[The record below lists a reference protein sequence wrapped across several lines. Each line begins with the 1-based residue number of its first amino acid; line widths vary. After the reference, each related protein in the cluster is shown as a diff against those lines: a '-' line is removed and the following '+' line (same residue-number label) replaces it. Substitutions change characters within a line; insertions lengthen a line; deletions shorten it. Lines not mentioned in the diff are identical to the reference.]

1 MNAMRNIQP
10 PNVHI
15 KVQNFGPIEKA
26 EIDLR
31 PLTVFV
37 GESNTGKTYFAELI
51 YALYNSFGGFARFP
65 WSHHTVLDLG
75 LMMHDLRAPKDPEII
90 KALKKLNTNGLPL
103 KFSDLPLGTR
113 EGLQSNLKA
122 SKVFSEQLK
131 RCFGLESVSGLIRFT
146 GDSCNEM
153 KILMRVSEENQS
165 LWSVN
170 MQVSES
176 DITIDGCI
184 DGDMVICPEDVG
196 AEEGT
201 LGVEYV
207 ETRLRQDSQEATQI
221 YYLPATRR
229 SIMQNY
235 ARVGESFIELSSSD
249 VDVLSLS
256 AMETDFLRQIIS
268 YKEHNR
274 YTDEMIRISKTLAEE
289 MICGELEI
297 KRAESGRPLEFLY
310 RPHQKQK
317 ALRLSQSSSMVSEL
331 APLVLF
337 LRGIVQPG
345 DLLIIEEPEAHLH
358 PGAQAKIAHILARL
372 IRAGV
377 RVVITTHSEW
387 LLQEIGNLIREGE
400 LKKLAKNRAEPESW
414 IAKEEVGAWWFHADK
429 PVTEIPFDRIEGVE
443 PQDYYDIADK
453 LYNSFVR
460 LEQQFLDEEAAGAI
474 E

>member
-1 MNAMRNIQP
+1 MNATRNIQP

-15 KVQNFGPIEKA
+15 EVQNFGPIEQA

-65 WSHHTVLDLG
+65 WSHHAVLDLG
-75 LMMHDLRAPKDPEII
+75 LMMHDLRTPKDPEII

-113 EGLQSNLKA
+113 EGLQSNLKD

-146 GDSCNEM
+146 GDSCNAM
-153 KILMRVSEENQS
+153 KILMKVSEENQS

-184 DGDMVICPEDVG
+184 DGGMVICPEDVG
-196 AEEGT
+196 KDEGT
-201 LGVEYV
+201 LGVGYL
-207 ETRLRQDSQEATQI
+207 ETRLRQGSQEATKI

-235 ARVGESFIELSSSD
+235 AGVGESFIELSSSD

-268 YKEHNR
+268 YKEHNG
-274 YTDEMIRISKTLAEE
+274 YTDEMIHISKILAEE
-289 MICGELEI
+289 MIRGELEI

-310 RPHQKQK
+310 RPHQEQK
-317 ALRLSQSSSMVSEL
+317 VLRLSQSSSSE
-331 APLVLF
+331 
-337 LRGIVQPG
+337 I
-345 DLLIIEEPEAHLH
+345 
-358 PGAQAKIAHILARL
+358 
-372 IRAGV
+372 
-377 RVVITTHSEW
+377 
-387 LLQEIGNLIREGE
+387 
-400 LKKLAKNRAEPESW
+400 
-414 IAKEEVGAWWFHADK
+414 
-429 PVTEIPFDRIEGVE
+429 
-443 PQDYYDIADK
+443 
-453 LYNSFVR
+453 
-460 LEQQFLDEEAAGAI
+460 
-474 E
+474 